1 MKAQALPL
9 LLLGVG
15 FAIAVGCHS
24 GGGGGGSGG
33 GGGTTGN
40 AAVDATLGVLEASI
54 NSGLPTIDPSITN
67 GTITNPH
74 IAPTSSQNTIN
85 FVGLANDGTVGSATI
100 AVTVSYIV
108 ATGAES
114 RTVVINEAATGFQ
127 FLSESTVLSPLG
139 YLVRVPPDGTAN
151 LDTATGNGQ
160 FFAILTVTQT
170 GTVARL
176 FNNTS
181 TTTNATLVN
190 FGTLPSAPASTIDA
204 TLTSSQDYL
213 LEYQLTG
220 APAVA
225 KLVKITPGNNTLLF
239 ERSGGP
245 GIAQVQLDFTSVTFG
260 GAGYPNQGDIVVPV
274 ANDIPGGISPTAA
287 FNIQGD
293 AVTVSNTALVA
304 SLTVAFTGPFPASP
318 ATFQTSTFA
327 VASNF
332 TNLTGLNNGQIDTG
346 NSITAIAAQL
356 ENATN
361 GVAVAHSLSPALSL
375 TCGETMQALL
385 YEPEVTTRT
394 FTFWVFD

>member
-1 MKAQALPL
+1 MRAHALPL
-9 LLLGVG
+9 LLLGAG

-33 GGGTTGN
+33 GGGKTGN

-74 IAPTSSQNTIN
+74 IAPTSSQSTIQ
-85 FVGLANDGTVGSATI
+85 FAGLANDGTVGSATI

-114 RTVVINEAATGFQ
+114 RTVVINEASTGFQ
-127 FLSESTVLSPLG
+127 FLSESTILSPLG

-151 LDTATGNGQ
+151 LDTATGTGQ

-176 FNNTS
+176 FDNTS

-190 FGTLPSAPASTIDA
+190 FGTLPGAPASTIDG

-220 APAVA
+220 APPVA
-225 KLVKITPGNNTLLF
+225 KLVRMTPGNNTLLF

-245 GIAQVQLDFTSVTFG
+245 SIAQVQLDFTSVTFAG
-260 GAGYPNQGDIVVPV
+260 VGANQGDIVVGV

-293 AVTVSNTALVA
+293 AVTASNTALVA

-318 ATFQTSTFA
+318 ATFQTSSTFA

-332 TNLTGLNNGQIDTG
+332 VGLTGLNDGQIETG
-346 NSITAIAAQL
+346 NSITAIAAQI

-361 GVAVAHSLSPALSL
+361 GVTVAHSLSPALAL
-375 TCGETMQALL
+375 MAGETMQAAL

-394 FTFWVFD
+394 VIFWVFD